1 MENVLVVE
9 DEANI
14 LKLVVVNLSSRG
26 YQVFE
31 AKNGTEALELL
42 RVKAPALMVLD
53 IRLPDFSGWDLLRQM
68 KFDPKIRTQMPVL
81 VMTAS
86 LTDAYVDLGAYPSVS
101 EVLIKP
107 FSSIKL
113 LAAVER
119 ALQKER
125 PSD

>member
-14 LKLVVVNLSSRG
+14 LKLVAVNLSSRG

>member
-1 MENVLVVE
+1 MVE

-14 LKLVVVNLSSRG
+14 LKLVAVNLSSRG